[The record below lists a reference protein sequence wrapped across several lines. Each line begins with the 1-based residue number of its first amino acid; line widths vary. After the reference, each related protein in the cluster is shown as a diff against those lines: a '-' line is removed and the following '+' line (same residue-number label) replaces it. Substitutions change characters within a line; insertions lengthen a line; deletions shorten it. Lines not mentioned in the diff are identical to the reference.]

1 MSSAQPKNGCAESAS
16 LTSVQETTP
25 TPNSVRS
32 ESDPEGTGNKTPTNS
47 GDPKQVAA
55 RQALITVAEQV
66 AAEKAAAEK
75 AAAEKAAAEKAA
87 AEKAAAEKAAAE
99 EVWIAAKQKAAE
111 EARIAAEKAA
121 AEKAAAKKAAAEK
134 AAAEK
139 AAVEKAAADK
149 AAEEARIAAEQKAAE
164 DNAPNNMISNM
175 FSRVSRI
182 RSKLSF
188 TTRNGEDVDAFPAA
202 TVDDEEF
209 DYEGF
214 DFERRGTPQSFLRRV
229 TTRLGG
235 ILEGCSF

>member
-1 MSSAQPKNGCAESAS
+1 
-16 LTSVQETTP
+16 
-25 TPNSVRS
+25 
-32 ESDPEGTGNKTPTNS
+32 
-47 GDPKQVAA
+47 
-55 RQALITVAEQV
+55 
-66 AAEKAAAEK
+66 
-75 AAAEKAAAEKAA
+75 
-87 AEKAAAEKAAAE
+87 
-99 EVWIAAKQKAAE
+99 
-111 EARIAAEKAA
+111 
-121 AEKAAAKKAAAEK
+121 
-134 AAAEK
+134 
-139 AAVEKAAADK
+139 ADK